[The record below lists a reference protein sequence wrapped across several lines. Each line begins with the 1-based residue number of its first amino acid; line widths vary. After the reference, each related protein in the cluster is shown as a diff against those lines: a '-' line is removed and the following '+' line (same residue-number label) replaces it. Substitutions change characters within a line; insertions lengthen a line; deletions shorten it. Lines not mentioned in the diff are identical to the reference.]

1 MKFKVMVNGGNI
13 HYRVNMAIYC
23 DSAERVESIR
33 KFAKNNKFHCTVEI
47 IDN

>member
-1 MKFKVMVNGGNI
+1 MRFKVRVNGGNI
-13 HYRVNMAIYC
+13 HYRVDLVIYT

-33 KFAKNNKFHCTVEI
+33 KFAKNNKFICNVEV